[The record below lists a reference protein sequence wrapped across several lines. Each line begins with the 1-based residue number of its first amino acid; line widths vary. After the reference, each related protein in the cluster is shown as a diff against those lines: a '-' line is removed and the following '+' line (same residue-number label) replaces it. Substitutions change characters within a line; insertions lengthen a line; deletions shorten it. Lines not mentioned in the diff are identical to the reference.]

1 MKVNLKKISV
11 VAILCAIGSISVFLF
26 KFKVSFLTFD
36 FKDAVLAVTAF
47 LYGPLYALC
56 STLIVT
62 VLEFLT
68 VSDTGIYGLI
78 MNFLS
83 SAAFVLCCGL
93 LYRFKRSLK
102 GAVLATV
109 TAVFAMTAVMLVANL
124 FITPFYMGVER
135 SDVASMIPTL
145 LLPFNIIK
153 GIFNASVTMIIYKP
167 ITMALR
173 KAGFLEKAAAKT
185 DMGKFTLLTMIS
197 IILILIAL
205 FVIFVLLNGSFSF
218 LE

>member
-11 VAILCAIGSISVFLF
+11 VAILCAIGYISVFLF

-83 SAAFVLCCGL
+83 SSAFVLCCGL
-93 LYRFKRSLK
+93 LYRFKRS
-102 GAVLATV
+102 
-109 TAVFAMTAVMLVANL
+109 
-124 FITPFYMGVER
+124 
-135 SDVASMIPTL
+135 
-145 LLPFNIIK
+145 
-153 GIFNASVTMIIYKP
+153 
-167 ITMALR
+167 
-173 KAGFLEKAAAKT
+173 
-185 DMGKFTLLTMIS
+185 
-197 IILILIAL
+197 
-205 FVIFVLLNGSFSF
+205 
-218 LE
+218 